1 MAQKRTQIDDLAQLL
16 AAARTRGEVKRL
28 LGDLLTPQEIE
39 ELALRWKIA
48 RELLGGRTQRDI
60 AERLGVSISKITRAS
75 RAVQYGNGGF
85 DLFARRLKKKPAPKT
100 KKRRR

>member
-1 MAQKRTQIDDLAQLL
+1 MAQKRSQIDDLAKLL
-16 AAARTRGEVKRL
+16 AAARTTGELKRL
-28 LGDLLTPQEIE
+28 LNDLLTPQEID

-48 RELLGGRTQRDI
+48 HELLVGRTQRDI

-85 DLFARRLKKKPAPKT
+85 QMFVSRLKKKPAKA

>member
-1 MAQKRTQIDDLAQLL
+1 MPQKRSQIDDLAKLL
-16 AAARTRGEVKRL
+16 TAARTGGEVKRL

-48 RELLGGRTQRDI
+48 RELLAGRTQRDI

-85 DLFARRLKKKPAPKT
+85 ELFVRRLKNVPRQ
-100 KKRRR
+100 KKRSR